1 MENIGGIL
9 RTILALESSCDSRE
23 PNCKLFEKGVCHP
36 NYSTFKIFCFNVM
49 FRSNLS
55 IQVKANEI
63 FLSTVLALK
72 LNWIYFFLRC

>member
-9 RTILALESSCDSRE
+9 RTILALESSCDSRA

-36 NYSTFKIFCFNVM
+36 NYSTFKIFCFKVM

-55 IQVKANEI
+55 IQVEANEI